1 MLGYFPARL
10 EQRPSSKSQL
20 FPFSC
25 KQFLVKSS
33 QIPPEGLVD
42 HLKASHAEK
51 NSTARPRVKSIGLCG
66 TEISERLRW
75 NSSTF
80 YAAADI
86 LSAYISSRWT
96 QRVRVDSLVVQ
107 VVNPYIFV
115 FSYDNTRHCLKRK
128 SKELRRRRSLTY
140 FRGRTKNLGLKISEE
155 ILFGAVQERPNVGLS
170 LTLSTDTIT
179 CFMDQTMIYWH
190 RTLEFLAILKN

>member
-1 MLGYFPARL
+1 MFGYFPARL

-51 NSTARPRVKSIGLCG
+51 NSTARQRVKSIGLCR

-86 LSAYISSRWT
+86 LSAYSSKWT
-96 QRVRVDSLVVQ
+96 QWVRVGSLVV
-107 VVNPYIFV
+107 NLNILG
-115 FSYDNTRHCLKRK
+115 FSYDNTRHCLKK
-128 SKELRRRRSLTY
+128 KNKGEAGY
-140 FRGRTKNLGLKISEE
+140 WHPFVVVHKNLGLKISEE

-179 CFMDQTMIYWH
+179 CFMDQTMSWH
-190 RTLEFLAILKN
+190 RTLESLAILKD

>member
-1 MLGYFPARL
+1 MLDYFPARL

-140 FRGRTKNLGLKISEE
+140 FRGRTKKSGLKDIRGNPIWGSSRKAKCWSL
-155 ILFGAVQERPNVGLS
+155 INSLHRHYYMLYGPNNDL
-170 LTLSTDTIT
+170 LTSDSWIPR
-179 CFMDQTMIYWH
+179 DS
-190 RTLEFLAILKN
+190 

>member
-1 MLGYFPARL
+1 MLTRFGWRKCQVRDFEFSINKSFLKKLYLGGRPFVWVSQTGLHDSQQVITQLLLDKHYTYGLMLGYFPARL

-51 NSTARPRVKSIGLCG
+51 NSTARQRVKSIGLCG
-66 TEISERLRW
+66 TEISESLRW

-86 LSAYISSRWT
+86 LSAYISSKWS
-96 QRVRVDSLVVQ
+96 QRVRVGSLI
-107 VVNPYIFV
+107 VNPNILG
-115 FSYDNTRHCLKRK
+115 FSYDNTRHCLKK
-128 SKELRRRRSLTY
+128 
-140 FRGRTKNLGLKISEE
+140 KNK
-155 ILFGAVQERPNVGLS
+155 Q
-170 LTLSTDTIT
+170 
-179 CFMDQTMIYWH
+179 
-190 RTLEFLAILKN
+190 